1 MSREIVSYVHH
12 NPDRPVFVDEAL
24 KGKHRDNCLCF
35 CCNKF
40 HPGSIDNCEIA
51 NLLYKICIMH
61 ELVTPV
67 YECPEWEEKL
77 VVI

>member
-1 MSREIVSYVHH
+1 MNKKVIKYIH
-12 NPDRPVFVDEAL
+12 NPIGRPVYAYDTHAGVYD
-24 KGKHRDNCLCF
+24 HCLCLS
-35 CCNKF
+35 CNKF

-51 NLLYKICIMH
+51 NLLYKICVMH